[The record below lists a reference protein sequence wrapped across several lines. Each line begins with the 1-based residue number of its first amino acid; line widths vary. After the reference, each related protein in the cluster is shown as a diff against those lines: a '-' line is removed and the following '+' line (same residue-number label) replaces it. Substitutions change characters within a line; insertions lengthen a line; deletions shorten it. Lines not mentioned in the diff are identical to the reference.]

1 MTVATFQSM
10 DTQTEET
17 AGELVGSRHLDDPI
31 RELDLETARQKAW
44 AALDK
49 SDTHHTARTLV
60 KLPTLRVVLMVLRRG
75 AEVPEHTAEGD
86 VTLHVLRGRIGVR
99 VDGQHKRL
107 HAGQLI
113 SIERLQPHALE
124 GLEESEVLLSLG
136 WPP

>member
-1 MTVATFQSM
+1 M
-10 DTQTEET
+10 DTQPEET

-31 RELDLETARQKAW
+31 RELDLERAREMAW

-49 SDTHHTARTLV
+49 TEANHTARTLV
-60 KLPTLRVVLMVLRRG
+60 KQPTLRVVLMVLRRG

-86 VTLHVLRGRIGVR
+86 VTLHVLRGRVGVR

-107 HAGQLI
+107 HAGQLLA
-113 SIERLQPHALE
+113 IERLRPHAVE
-124 GLEESEVLLSLG
+124 GLEDSEVLLSLG